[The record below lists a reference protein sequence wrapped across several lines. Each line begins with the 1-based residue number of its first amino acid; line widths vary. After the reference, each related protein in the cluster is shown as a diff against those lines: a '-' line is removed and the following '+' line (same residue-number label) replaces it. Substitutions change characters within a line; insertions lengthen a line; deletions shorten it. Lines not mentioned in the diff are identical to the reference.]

1 MNTPR
6 TRDVREQNAAHT
18 SHRLST
24 SRDQQEGA
32 RDVRT
37 LPLPKEGRV
46 HPWTMFFDGLR
57 QTRRERYAAWK
68 PGSGAGKRCAVQT
81 IVHNEA
87 ALLPIWLRYYSRF
100 FGADDIYVLDN
111 DSTDGST
118 SGRGFVRVPVSHD
131 RVDHT
136 WMVRTLE
143 SHQHEL
149 LERYDVVLTTDVDE
163 IVAPLPEWGTLGDYL
178 DRFDEEFVNCI
189 GYEILHMKDIEPP
202 YRPDRPVLEQ
212 RGYWFAAAGYDKPA
226 LASVPMKWKPG
237 FHERED
243 GELAFDPDLYMIHLH
258 RMDFEISLERHR
270 LRERRAWDQRDLDKG
285 WALHNLITDEDEFE
299 RWFYSDAVDSGR
311 VAPPIELEPI
321 PPAWTGVF

>member
-1 MNTPR
+1 MRTPPS
-6 TRDVREQNAAHT
+6 D
-18 SHRLST
+18 RLST

-37 LPLPKEGRV
+37 LPLPKEGRE
-46 HPWTMFFDGLR
+46 HPWAMFFDGLR

-81 IVHNEA
+81 MVHNEPIF
-87 ALLPIWLRYYSRF
+87 LPIWLRYYSRF
-100 FGADDIYVLDN
+100 FGPEDIYVLDN

-118 SGRGFVRVPVSHD
+118 AGGGFVRMPVAHD
-131 RVDHT
+131 RVDHS
-136 WMVRTLE
+136 WMVSTLE

-163 IVAPLPEWGTLGDYL
+163 IVAPNPEWGTLGDYL
-178 DRFDEEFVNCI
+178 DRFDEEFVNCL
-189 GYEILHMKDIEPP
+189 GYEILHMKNVEPAI
-202 YRPDRPVLEQ
+202 RPDRPVLDQ

-243 GELAFDPDLYMIHLH
+243 EELALDPDLYMIHLH
-258 RMDFEISLERHR
+258 RMDFEICLERHR
-270 LRERRAWDQRDLDKG
+270 QRRERSWEKRDLDEG
-285 WALHNLITDEDEFE
+285 WADHNLIADEEELE
-299 RWFYSDAVDSGR
+299 RWFYSESADPGKPGFDAQIV
-311 VAPPIELEPI
+311 LEPI
-321 PPAWTGVF
+321 PPAWKGVF